1 MPLSFFISTTRRYD
15 FMPARL
21 SSAVRLSMPAAAM
34 SLRPGRTV
42 AFSPEAPIQINE
54 HVGSYEKTRR
64 QHGDDQLIRLI
75 CFRKASLQKQI
86 YGAPKAAGK
95 TFLAREIASVFKWDQ
110 PLQKSIYK
118 YGKINGVSYFAK
130 NLPIH

>member
-95 TFLAREIASVFKWDQ
+95 TFFSADAAFIMERNE
-110 PLQKSIYK
+110 PLNHEAAEKQC
-118 YGKINGVSYFAK
+118 KIQ
-130 NLPIH
+130 